1 MPATA
6 PSPPFDLAEG
16 PRSRVRLNDGAQMPV
31 LGLGVFQ
38 VPKGRVARETVRSAL
53 GVGYRLI
60 DTAAL
65 YGNEQEVGK
74 AVRDSGLSREEVFI
88 TTKLWN
94 DDQGYESTLRA
105 FERSRTALGVSS
117 VDLYLIHWPVSDK
130 RTESWR
136 ALLRLRRE
144 GKCRSVGVSNY
155 TVSHLRELL
164 ETSDVVPAVNQVE
177 FSPFLF
183 QRELLEFCRDHGIQ
197 LEAYA
202 PLTKGRRFG
211 DPTLGRVARSHGVTP
226 AQVLIRWGLQHDVV
240 EIPKSIQPERI
251 LENARALELELSPE
265 EMATLDGLDEGFRT
279 SWDPSR
285 IP

>member
-1 MPATA
+1 MSATTNS
-6 PSPPFDLAEG
+6 PSFHLAEG
-16 PRSRVRLNDGAQMPV
+16 FRSRVQLNDGTQMPV

-38 VPKGRVARETVRSAL
+38 VPNGPVARKTVRYAL
-53 GVGYRLI
+53 SVGYRLI

-65 YGNEQEVGK
+65 YGNEKAVGE

-94 DDQGYESTLRA
+94 DDQGYESTLDA
-105 FERSRTALGVSS
+105 FERSRKALGVSS
-117 VDLYLIHWPVSDK
+117 VDLYLIHWPVSGK

-136 ALLRLRRE
+136 ALLRLQRE
-144 GKCRSVGVSNY
+144 GKCLSVGVSNY

-164 ETSDVVPAVNQVE
+164 RTTEVVPAVNQVE

-183 QRELLEFCRDHGIQ
+183 QRELLEFCRGHGIQ

-202 PLTKGRRFG
+202 PLTKGRRLG
-211 DPTLGRVARSHGVTP
+211 DPTVARLARSHGATP

-240 EIPKSIQPERI
+240 EIPKSVQPQRI
-251 LENARALELELSPE
+251 LQNARALEIELSPE
-265 EMATLDGLDEGFRT
+265 EMAMLDGLNEGFRT
-279 SWDPSR
+279 SWDPSQ